1 MFNLSFF
8 SQKRKVQIPNKPQN
22 MHMMVGKD
30 RPLDLTSMLIP
41 GANSITIK
49 QNACACVSV
58 VFSNTNHDKIES
70 LMFGKTELCFWYY
83 TLCT

>member
-1 MFNLSFF
+1 
-8 SQKRKVQIPNKPQN
+8 

-49 QNACACVSV
+49 QNACACVSIE
-58 VFSNTNHDKIES
+58 FLCTHHDQFEN
-70 LMFGKTELCFWYY
+70 LMLGKTELCLWYY
-83 TLCT
+83 TLCTRI